1 METKI
6 VAVTEDNLQLVREG
20 GAKWGMPRSVGWL
33 RRCLFDP
40 TVEEWTKDKVRGH
53 MSIDEHGEVRAM
65 HCYYYQ
71 PCYLRQKKIIGGTGA
86 IMGSDSKYGE
96 ELVRVLECNMAT
108 QDKNAVGFGN
118 CIANKRSA
126 KVNRVVYKMRE
137 PPYRSK
143 EIRIGAADLSAY
155 PLGVLGRMH
164 LYSPFVGFLVFML
177 LRPLALLV
185 RGFACIFGK
194 RGGYRIVEQASFGD
208 VRFDDFWN
216 RFLAANDGGVSSRDP
231 RRLRWL
237 FDESIKAGKVLL
249 TTAEKDGR
257 IDGYVLLRVQE
268 GCRRA
273 PKLYDIIDICAVDN
287 DSSCLRALS
296 KGALRLAGRHGGVK
310 VFFVG
315 GMPKQ
320 EEWLD
325 GVFKYRHEKDF
336 SSFMYV
342 ARDSEV
348 RESLEQNKGWFFG
361 PFDGEF
367 CMGHGGDIDL

>member
-1 METKI
+1 MKTTI
-6 VAVTEDNLQLVREG
+6 TAVTEDNLQLVREG

-40 TVEEWTKDKVRGH
+40 TVEDWVSDKIRGH
-53 MSIDEHGEVRAM
+53 MSVDENGDVKAI

-71 PCYLRQKKIIGGTGA
+71 PCYFQQKKILGGTGA
-86 IMGSDSKYGE
+86 ILGADSKYGE
-96 ELVRVLECNMAT
+96 ELLCVL
-108 QDKNAVGFGN
+108 DKDNESKELGVIGFAN
-118 CIANKRSA
+118 CIATKHAA
-126 KVNRVVYKMRE
+126 KVNRVVHKMRE

-155 PLGVLGRMH
+155 PLGVMGRLH
-164 LYSPFVGFLVFML
+164 LYSPFVAFLVFMS
-177 LRPLALLV
+177 LRPLAWFV
-185 RGFACIFGK
+185 RGFACVFGK
-194 RGGYRIVEQASFGD
+194 HGKYRVVERSSFGD
-208 VRFDDFWN
+208 ARFDDFWN
-216 RFLAANDGGVSSRDP
+216 RFLAANDGVVSSRDP

-249 TTAEKDGR
+249 ATAEKDGH
-257 IDGYVLLRVQE
+257 IDGYVLLRVEESQS
-268 GCRRA
+268 RT
-273 PKLYDIIDICAVDN
+273 PKLYDIIDVCAVGN
-287 DSSCLRALS
+287 DSCCLQDLC

-315 GMPKQ
+315 GMRKQ

-325 GVFKYRHEKDF
+325 KVFPYCHQKDF

-342 ARDSEV
+342 ARDPEI
-348 RESLEQNKGWFFG
+348 RESLEQNKGWFFC

>member
-1 METKI
+1 MEAKI
-6 VAVTEDNLQLVREG
+6 IAVTEDNLQLVREG

-33 RRCLFDP
+33 RRCFFDP

-96 ELVRVLECNMAT
+96 ELVRVFDGNNKTREK
-108 QDKNAVGFGN
+108 DAVGFGN
-118 CIANKRSA
+118 CIANKRAA
-126 KVNRVVYKMRE
+126 KVNRVVFGMRD

-155 PLGVLGRMH
+155 PLGILGRLH
-164 LYSPFVGFLVFML
+164 LYSPFVAYLIFMSL
-177 LRPLALLV
+177 CPLAWLV
-185 RGFACIFGK
+185 NGIARLFG
-194 RGGYRIVEQASFGD
+194 GPYRIVEQSSFGD

-216 RFLAANDGGVSSRDP
+216 RFLAANDGVVSSRDP

-249 TTAEKDGR
+249 ATAEKDGR

-273 PKLYDIIDICAVDN
+273 PKLYDVIDICAVGN
-287 DSSCLRALS
+287 DTSCLRALS

-325 GVFKYRHEKDF
+325 GIFKHRHGKDF

-342 ARDSEV
+342 AVDPEV
-348 RESLEQNKGWFFG
+348 RESLKQNKGWFFG

>member
-1 METKI
+1 MNTTI
-6 VAVTEDNLQLVREG
+6 IPITEDNLQLVREG
-20 GAKWGMPRSVGWL
+20 GGKWGMPRSVGWL
-33 RRCLFDP
+33 RRCFFDP
-40 TVEEWTKDKVRGH
+40 TVEGWTKDKVRGH

-71 PCYLRQKKIIGGTGA
+71 PCYLRQKKIIGSTGA

-96 ELVRVLECNMAT
+96 ELVRVFEGNNKT
-108 QDKNAVGFGN
+108 REKDAVGFGN
-118 CIANKRSA
+118 CIANKRAA
-126 KVNRVVYKMRE
+126 KVNRVVFGLRD

-155 PLGVLGRMH
+155 PLGVLGRLH
-164 LYSPFVGFLVFML
+164 LYSQFVGFLVFML
-177 LRPLALLV
+177 LRPLAWIV

-194 RGGYRIVEQASFGD
+194 CGGYRIVEQASFGD
-208 VRFDDFWN
+208 ARFDAFWN
-216 RFLAANDGGVSSRDP
+216 RFLAANDGVVSSRDP

-249 TTAEKDGR
+249 ATAERDGR
-257 IDGYVLLRVQE
+257 IDGYVLLRAEE
-268 GCRRA
+268 GCDKA
-273 PKLYDIIDICAVDN
+273 PKLYDIIDVCAVAN
-287 DSSCLRALS
+287 DTNCLRDLG

-325 GVFKYRHEKDF
+325 KVFPYCHQKDF

-342 ARDSEV
+342 ASDPEV

>member
-1 METKI
+1 MNTTI
-6 VAVTEDNLQLVREG
+6 IPVTEDNLQLVREG

-40 TVEEWTKDKVRGH
+40 TVSDWISDKVRGH

-96 ELVRVLECNMAT
+96 ELVRVFDGNNKTREK
-108 QDKNAVGFGN
+108 DAVGFGN
-118 CIANKRSA
+118 CIANKRAA
-126 KVNRVVYKMRE
+126 KVNRVVFGMRE

-155 PLGVLGRMH
+155 PLGVMGRLH
-164 LYSPFVGFLVFML
+164 LCSPFVAFLVFMS
-177 LRPLALLV
+177 LRPLVWLV
-185 RGFACIFGK
+185 RGLACVFGK
-194 RGGYRIVEQASFGD
+194 RGTYRVVEQASFSD

-216 RFLAANDGGVSSRDP
+216 RFLAANDGVVSSRDP

-249 TTAEKDGR
+249 ATAEKDGR
-257 IDGYVLLRVQE
+257 IDGYVLLRVRE
-268 GCRRA
+268 GCQRP
-273 PKLYDIIDICAVDN
+273 PKLYDIIDICAVGN
-287 DSSCLRALS
+287 DTCCLKELS
-296 KGALRLAGRHGGVK
+296 KSALWLAGRHGGVK
-310 VFFVG
+310 VLFVG

-320 EEWLD
+320 EEWIDCVL
-325 GVFKYRHEKDF
+325 KYRNEKNF

-342 ARDSEV
+342 AVDPEV
-348 RESLEQNKGWFFG
+348 RESLKQNKGWFFG

>member
-1 METKI
+1 MNTEI
-6 VAVTEDNLQLVREG
+6 IPVTEENLQLVREG

-40 TVEEWTKDKVRGH
+40 TVSDWVSDKVRGH
-53 MSIDEHGEVRAM
+53 MSVDENGDVKAI

-71 PCYLRQKKIIGGTGA
+71 PCYLGQKKILGGTGM
-86 IMGSDSKYGE
+86 IMGSDSRYGE
-96 ELVRVLECNMAT
+96 ELLRVFEGNNKT
-108 QDKNAVGFGN
+108 RNIDAVGFGN
-118 CIANKRSA
+118 CIANKRAA
-126 KVNRVVYKMRE
+126 KVNRLVFGMRE

-143 EIRIGAADLSAY
+143 EIRTGVADLSAY
-155 PLGVLGRMH
+155 PLAVLGRLH
-164 LYSPFVGFLVFML
+164 LCSSFVAFLVFMS
-177 LRPLALLV
+177 LRPLVWLV
-185 RGFACIFGK
+185 RGLACVFGK
-194 RGGYRIVEQASFGD
+194 RGTCRVVERFSFED
-208 VRFDDFWN
+208 VRFEDFWN
-216 RFLAANDGGVSSRDP
+216 RFLAANDGVVSSRDP

-249 TTAEKDGR
+249 ATAEKDGR
-257 IDGYVLLRVQE
+257 IDGYVLLRVEE
-268 GCRRA
+268 GRSRP
-273 PKLYDIIDICAVDN
+273 PKVYNIIDICAVGN
-287 DSSCLRALS
+287 DSCCLRDLC

-310 VFFVG
+310 VFFAG

-342 ARDSEV
+342 ASDPEV